1 MNAPYTI
8 PANQTLLINS
18 SINFVVGF
26 PLINNGTIIINGGN
40 IYISVSLST
49 NGNGTILNNGGNIY
63 ISGGSLST
71 IGNGNTTNY
80 GSIYVGGGNNSQAG
94 SISINSKLINGQKGV
109 ITIYSQSFFVYS
121 GNSVVNNGIIQNNG
135 TVVFQNVYNG
145 YGSTIGPNPIT

>member
-40 IYISVSLST
+40 IYIS
-49 NGNGTILNNGGNIY
+49 
-63 ISGGSLST
+63 GGSLST
-71 IGNGNTTNY
+71 NDNGNTTNY

-109 ITIYSQSFFVYS
+109 ITIHSQSFFVYS

-135 TVVFQNVYNG
+135 TVMFQNVYNG

>member
-1 MNAPYTI
+1 MKAPYTI

-26 PLINNGTIIINGGN
+26 QLINNGTIIINGGN
-40 IYISVSLST
+40 IYITSSII
-49 NGNGTILNNGGNIY
+49 NNGTILNNGGNIY

-71 IGNGNTTNY
+71 NGNTTNY
-80 GSIYVGGGNNSQAG
+80 GSIYVGGGNNIQAG
-94 SISINSKLINGQKGV
+94 SISINGKLINGQKGV
-109 ITIYSQSFFVYS
+109 ITIYSQSFFAYS

-135 TVVFQNVYNG
+135 TVEFQNVYNG